1 MRTCPGSGRGS
12 ARVVRRFAA
21 KGAVDESKSLIQ
33 HGAIADN
40 DSLDLVPF
48 GAGEG
53 LGYHLR
59 PDADGVSKSDSDAWE
74 SVHNQAAGA

>member
-1 MRTCPGSGRGS
+1 MRTRPGSDAAARGS
-12 ARVVRRFAA
+12 SVRFAA
-21 KGAVDESKSLIQ
+21 KGAVDESESLIQ
-33 HGAIADN
+33 HGATAD
-40 DSLDLVPF
+40 DDGLDRVPF